1 MDLYR
6 KWFTGP
12 CNAAAQDAEWN
23 VVPYIDRAL
32 DGARALIDEKAVP
45 LGRFVG
51 PLMLLLIGA
60 VLSLGL
66 LAGEVLWVRRYGEVI

>member
-23 VVPYIDRAL
+23 IDRAL
-32 DGARALIDEKAVP
+32 DGARALIDEKAVS

-51 PLMLLLIGA
+51 PLVLLLIGA

-66 LAGEVLWVRRYGEVI
+66 LAVEVLWVRRYGEVIL